1 MKNPSYSPFELTK
14 TELLFNDSDNT
25 NPTKLYGYVESMPL
39 SLSSEGDT
47 FFVFNQSGETLI
59 KTDEGEFT
67 LKPEMYASI
76 PNRVEV
82 IGGNGIVIQSIKY
95 NGFFHIGGKLER
107 KGRLKYIDGCT
118 DSLLIPPVMKGN
130 PCFNLLYFP
139 KGISQTQHT
148 HPDKRVGMIVSG
160 KGKCIT
166 PWGKIDLVPGQVFII
181 HEEGKK
187 EQHGGIFAMTGT
199 HSFETNN
206 EEMRV
211 VAFHPTSDFGPVDEE
226 HPMINRTI
234 VNGVSAKNLKDIR
247 TV

>member
-1 MKNPSYSPFELTK
+1 MKNPSYSPFELIK
-14 TELLFNDSDNT
+14 TGLLFNDSDNI
-25 NPTKLYGYVESMPL
+25 NPTKLFGYVESK
-39 SLSSEGDT
+39 SLALTSEGDT
-47 FFVFNQSGETLI
+47 FFIFNHSGETVI

-67 LKPEMYASI
+67 LQPEMYASV
-76 PNRVEV
+76 PNKVEV

-118 DSLLIPPVMKGN
+118 DSLLIPPVKKGD

-139 KGISQTQHT
+139 KNISQTQHT
-148 HPDKRVGMIVSG
+148 HPDIRVGMIVSG

-166 PWGKIDLVPGQVFII
+166 PWGKIDLIPGQVFVI

-187 EQHGGIFAMTGT
+187 IQHDGIYALSGT
-199 HSFETNN
+199 HSFETKDS
-206 EEMRV
+206 EMRV
-211 VAFHPTSDFGPVDEE
+211 VAFHPTSDYGPVDEE

-234 VNGVSAKNLKDIR
+234 VNGVSAKNIKDIR